1 MPYLEWGSRPSPA
14 RSENAHIAPPAL
26 SHAESAQIDLCRII
40 GIFFMIG
47 VHVPPGIREINYL
60 YGGPLNWFWF
70 LYVDTFGR
78 ASVAILS
85 FFGGYLL
92 FLLADR
98 KSVAQVAR
106 DRAVTI
112 YLPMLTWNFIG
123 VALMIAGGVLA
134 LGMSL
139 SDALAQLELDTIE
152 GALNKMLGLAGKPAL
167 TPYTFLRDF
176 FVSAVLARLAL
187 PLFRK
192 APLPILAA
200 VLLVAVFRVGDPVLL
215 RPSIL
220 LFLLLGM
227 YAAMSGWRIRDMSRA
242 SISLP
247 VALGFAIAWGLAE
260 AFMPAGDSWRT
271 EIPNLLRRAML
282 VAFLLWASALFQF
295 ENVGRW
301 RKLVFDV
308 YLTHAVTSLVMDIL
322 WKASG
327 ISYMSPLYAVF
338 YASCI
343 FTFIAVGCFAHTMLN
358 HAPSTLQIIARGSA
372 HKERLTVDR
381 PLFDPKEGVSVRRS

>member
-1 MPYLEWGSRPSPA
+1 MRRVERGSRPTPAQSGRTHSSPP
-14 RSENAHIAPPAL
+14 EL

-40 GIFFMIG
+40 GIYFMIG
-47 VHVPPGIREINYL
+47 VHVPPGTREINYL
-60 YGGPLNWFWF
+60 YGGPLDWFWF
-70 LYVDTFGR
+70 VYVDTFGR

-92 FLLADR
+92 FLLAER
-98 KSVAQVAR
+98 KSVVQVAR

-123 VALMIAGGVLA
+123 VALMIAGAVLA

-139 SDALAQLELDTIE
+139 TDALEQLELDTIE
-152 GALNKMLGLAGKPAL
+152 GALNKMLGLADKPAL
-167 TPYTFLRDF
+167 VPYTFLRDF
-176 FVSAVLARLAL
+176 FVSAILARLAL

-192 APLPILAA
+192 SPLPILAA
-200 VLLVAVFRVGDPVLL
+200 VMLAAVYRVGDPLLL

-247 VALGFAIAWGLAE
+247 IALGLAVAWALAE
-260 AFMPAGDSWRT
+260 LFLPDGASWQV

-282 VAFLLWASALFQF
+282 VAFLLWASCRLMALFQF

-327 ISYMSPLYAVF
+327 ISYMSPLYALF

-343 FTFIAVGCFAHTMLN
+343 FTFIAVGCIAHATLN
-358 HAPSTLQIIARGSA
+358 NAPSPLQIIVRGPA
-372 HKERLTVDR
+372 
-381 PLFDPKEGVSVRRS
+381 

>member
-1 MPYLEWGSRPSPA
+1 MPYLERGSRPTPLQ
-14 RSENAHIAPPAL
+14 SENTRSATPTL
-26 SHAESAQIDLCRII
+26 SHAESTQIDLCRII

-47 VHVPPGIREINYL
+47 VHVPPGTREINYL
-60 YGGPLNWFWF
+60 YGGPLDWFWF
-70 LYVDTFGR
+70 VYVDTFGR

-92 FLLADR
+92 FLASER
-98 KSVAQVAR
+98 KSVAQVVR

-134 LGMSL
+134 LGMPL
-139 SDALAQLELDTIE
+139 TDTLAQLELDTIE
-152 GALNKMLGLAGKPAL
+152 GALNKMLGLADKPAL
-167 TPYTFLRDF
+167 VPYTFLRDF
-176 FVSAVLARLAL
+176 FVSAILARLAL
-187 PLFRK
+187 PLFRR

-200 VLLVAVFRVGDPVLL
+200 VMLVAVYRVGDPLLL

-247 VALGFAIAWGLAE
+247 IALGFAIAWALAE
-260 AFMPAGDSWRT
+260 LVLPGGATWQV

-282 VAFLLWASALFQF
+282 VAFLLWASCRLMALYQF

-327 ISYMSPLYAVF
+327 ISYMSPLYALY
-338 YASCI
+338 YAGCI
-343 FTFIAVGCFAHTMLN
+343 ITFIAVGYLTHMTLN
-358 HAPSTLQIIARGSA
+358 PAPGMLQIVVRGSA
-372 HKERLTVDR
+372 SRDR
-381 PLFDPKEGVSVRRS
+381 SSTLRTPKRGLAL

>member
-1 MPYLEWGSRPSPA
+1 
-14 RSENAHIAPPAL
+14 
-26 SHAESAQIDLCRII
+26 
-40 GIFFMIG
+40 MIG
-47 VHVPPGIREINYL
+47 VHVPPGTREINFL
-60 YGGPLNWFWF
+60 YGGPLDWFWF
-70 LYVDTFGR
+70 VYVDTFGR

-92 FLLADR
+92 FLAAER

-123 VALMIAGGVLA
+123 VAFMVAGGVLA
-134 LGMSL
+134 LGMAL
-139 SDALAQLELDTIE
+139 TDALAQLELDTIE
-152 GALNKMLGLAGKPAL
+152 GALNKMFGLADKPAL

-187 PLFRK
+187 PIFRK

-200 VLLVAVFRVGDPVLL
+200 VMLIAVFRVGDPVLL

-220 LFLLLGM
+220 LFLMLGM
-227 YAAMSGWRIRDMSRA
+227 YAAMSGWRIQDMSRA

-247 VALGFAIAWGLAE
+247 IALGFAIAWGLAE
-260 AFMPAGDSWRT
+260 LFLPDGESWRT

-282 VAFLLWASALFQF
+282 VAFLLWASCRLMALFRF
-295 ENVGRW
+295 ENVGCW

-308 YLTHAVTSLVMDIL
+308 YLTHAVTALVMDVL

-327 ISYMSPLYAVF
+327 LSYMSPLYALY
-338 YASCI
+338 YAGCI
-343 FTFIAVGCFAHTMLN
+343 LTFIAIGYLTHITLN
-358 HAPSTLQIIARGSA
+358 HAPGPLQILVRESA
-372 HKERLTVDR
+372 SK
-381 PLFDPKEGVSVRRS
+381 

>member
-1 MPYLEWGSRPSPA
+1 MRRVERGSRPTPAQSGRTHSSPP
-14 RSENAHIAPPAL
+14 EL

-40 GIFFMIG
+40 GIYFMIG
-47 VHVPPGIREINYL
+47 VHVPPGTREINYL
-60 YGGPLNWFWF
+60 YGGPLDWFWF
-70 LYVDTFGR
+70 IYVDTLGR
-78 ASVAILS
+78 ASVAVLS

-92 FLLADR
+92 FLLAER

-112 YLPMLTWNFIG
+112 YLPMVTWNFIG

-134 LGMSL
+134 LGMPL
-139 SDALAQLELDTIE
+139 TDTLAQLELDTIE
-152 GALNKMLGLAGKPAL
+152 GALNKMLGLADKPAL
-167 TPYTFLRDF
+167 VPYTFLRDF

-192 APLPILAA
+192 APLPVLAA
-200 VLLVAVFRVGDPVLL
+200 VMLVAVFRAGDPVLL

-227 YAAMSGWRIRDMSRA
+227 YAAMSGWRIREMSRA

-247 VALGFAIAWGLAE
+247 IALGLAVAWTLAE
-260 AFMPAGDSWRT
+260 LFLPDGASWQA

-282 VAFLLWASALFQF
+282 VAFLLWASCRLMALFQF

-308 YLTHAVTSLVMDIL
+308 YLAHAVTSLVMDIV

-327 ISYMSPLYAVF
+327 ISYMSPLYVLY
-338 YASCI
+338 YAGCI
-343 FTFIAVGCFAHTMLN
+343 LAFIAVGYLTHITLN
-358 HAPSTLQIIARGSA
+358 NAPSPLQIIVRGSA
-372 HKERLTVDR
+372 
-381 PLFDPKEGVSVRRS
+381 

>member
-1 MPYLEWGSRPSPA
+1 MHHVQLGSRPTPLQ
-14 RSENAHIAPPAL
+14 SENTHSATPAL
-26 SHAESAQIDLCRII
+26 SHAESTQIDLCRII

-47 VHVPPGIREINYL
+47 VHVPPGTREINYL
-60 YGGPLNWFWF
+60 YGGPLDWFWF
-70 LYVDTFGR
+70 VYVDTFGR
-78 ASVAILS
+78 ASVAVLS

-92 FLLADR
+92 FLASER
-98 KSVAQVAR
+98 KSVAQIAR

-134 LGMSL
+134 LGMPL
-139 SDALAQLELDTIE
+139 TDTLAQLELDTIE
-152 GALNKMLGLAGKPAL
+152 GALNKMLGLADKPAL
-167 TPYTFLRDF
+167 VPYTFLRDF

-192 APLPILAA
+192 APLPVLAA
-200 VLLVAVFRVGDPVLL
+200 VMLVAVFRAGDPVLL

-227 YAAMSGWRIRDMSRA
+227 YAAMSGWRIREMSRA

-247 VALGFAIAWGLAE
+247 IALGLAVAWTLAE
-260 AFMPAGDSWRT
+260 LFLPDGASWQA

-282 VAFLLWASALFQF
+282 VAFLLWASDRLMALFQF

-327 ISYMSPLYAVF
+327 ISYMSPLYVLF
-338 YASCI
+338 YAGCI
-343 FTFIAVGCFAHTMLN
+343 LTFIAVGCLTHVMLN
-358 HAPSTLQIIARGSA
+358 HAPRPLQIIVRGSA
-372 HKERLTVDR
+372 PRERR
-381 PLFDPKEGVSVRRS
+381 PILRAPTRGLVL